1 MKARSVVM
9 GVVAAAAMVVGGA
22 VSASANIAWCTTDPP
37 ARAVT
42 QDGANLSVNTY
53 VMVLRPE
60 VRYLNDVSSDAT
72 TSPDG
77 NGGTLITVHVHL
89 PAGISAAR
97 VTSSV
102 NRFQVSASAVASGG
116 SDVTLYLDVPKS

>member
-9 GVVAAAAMVVGGA
+9 GVVAAVAMVVGGA
-22 VSASANIAWCTTDPP
+22 GSASANIAWCTTDPP

-77 NGGTLITVHVHL
+77 NGGALITVHVHL